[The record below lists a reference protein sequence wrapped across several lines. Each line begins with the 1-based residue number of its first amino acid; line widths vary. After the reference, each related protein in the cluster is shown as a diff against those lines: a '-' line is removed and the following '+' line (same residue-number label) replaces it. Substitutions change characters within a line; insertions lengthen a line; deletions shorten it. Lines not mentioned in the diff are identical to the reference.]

1 MIYGECPLWGGKADI
16 GISGRRVRDMPD
28 KESTN
33 QGQTNV
39 ESKVYLLTNRDPRR
53 ANFCISQVW
62 RAKRANEKF
71 SWSYHHGCPQ
81 PVKYG

>member
-1 MIYGECPLWGGKADI
+1 MIYGRMSAFGGKADI
-16 GISGRRVRDMPD
+16 GISGRHVRDMPE
-28 KESTN
+28 ESTN

-53 ANFCISQVW
+53 ANFRISQVW

-71 SWSYHHGCPQ
+71 SWFYHHGCPQ
-81 PVKYG
+81 SVKDY